1 MTNLTIQNILWDIYT
16 RGGKFYVF
24 FMTGLWIVFIL
35 AKNLFHLIHD
45 SVHFSRD
52 SHYFPFI
59 MLDTL
64 PFYYYVPR
72 ISEQTNLCLYYII
85 AARHQNSTFN
95 ISNINEYLQKEL
107 RLRARLH
114 FVFSTKGLI
123 KWATR
128 LIKCSMIHREQI
140 WREDDK

>member
-24 FMTGLWIVFIL
+24 FMTGLWIVCIL

-64 PFYYYVPR
+64 LFYYYVPR
-72 ISEQTNLCLYYII
+72 ISEQTNLCLYYTLHYCNQFCTSEFHIQYLKHKWI
-85 AARHQNSTFN
+85 SSKRVKTKSKVTFCFFHQRSNKMSNETNQMFN
-95 ISNINEYLQKEL
+95 DS
-107 RLRARLH
+107 
-114 FVFSTKGLI
+114 
-123 KWATR
+123 
-128 LIKCSMIHREQI
+128 
-140 WREDDK
+140 